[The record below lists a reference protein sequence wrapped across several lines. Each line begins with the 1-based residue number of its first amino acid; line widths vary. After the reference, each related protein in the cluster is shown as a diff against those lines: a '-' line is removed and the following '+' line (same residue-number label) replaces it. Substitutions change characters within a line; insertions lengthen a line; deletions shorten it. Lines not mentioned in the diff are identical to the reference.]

1 MALTP
6 LADALAQILAA
17 TEPALAAV
25 ETAPLA
31 DALGRYVA
39 ADIDSPIDVP
49 PWANSAM
56 DGYAVRVAD
65 LAERRALPISQRIA
79 AGQSGEPLMPAT
91 AARIFTGAPLPPG
104 ADTVV
109 MQEDC
114 RLVDGGVRVEAP
126 VHGGANIRPQG
137 DDIRVGTRLVSRG
150 DRLDAVH
157 VALLASSGIAQLP
170 LYRPLRVAI
179 FSTGDELVEPGRPL
193 APGQIYNANRPLLAG
208 LLSRLGFEVIDAGI
222 VPDNAD
228 ATAEA
233 LLRAAAAADCVI
245 SSGGVSAGEE
255 DHVRAT
261 LERIGE
267 LQLWKLA
274 IKPGKPLAFGRIDDT
289 PFFGLPGNPASAFVT
304 FLLLARPFLLK
315 RQGAAAC
322 ELPRW
327 SLPAAFSWPTPGT
340 RQEYLRARLQPA
352 ETGLEVTIYPNQGS
366 GVLASAAW
374 ADALV
379 EIAPGRTVAPGQ
391 MVEVL
396 RLV

>member
-6 LADALAQILAA
+6 LADALARILDA
-17 TEPALAAV
+17 TEPAQAAV
-25 ETAPLA
+25 EMLPLA
-31 DALGRYVA
+31 AALDRYIA

-56 DGYAVRVAD
+56 DGYALRVAD
-65 LAERRALPISQRIA
+65 LAEGRALPVSQRIA
-79 AGQSGEPLMPAT
+79 AGQSGTPLLPGT
-91 AARIFTGAPLPPG
+91 AARIFTGAPLPAG

-114 RLVDGGVRVEAP
+114 RLIDGAAQIEVPA
-126 VHGGANIRPQG
+126 HAGANVRPRG
-137 DDIRVGTRLVSRG
+137 DDIRAGARLASRG
-150 DRLDAVH
+150 DRLDAVR
-157 VALLASSGIAQLP
+157 VALLASAGIEQVP

-179 FSTGDELVEPGRPL
+179 FSTGDELVEPGQPL
-193 APGQIYNANRPLLAG
+193 APGQIYNSNRPLLTG
-208 LLSRLGFEVIDAGI
+208 LLRQAGFDVVDAGI
-222 VPDNAD
+222 VPDNAQ
-228 ATAEA
+228 ATEVA
-233 LLRAAAAADCVI
+233 LLRAAAEADCVI

-274 IKPGKPLAFGRIDDT
+274 IKPGKPLAFGRIGET
-289 PFFGLPGNPASAFVT
+289 PFFGLPGNPASAYVT

-315 RQGAAAC
+315 RQGASQWS
-322 ELPRW
+322 LPRW
-327 SLPAAFSWPTPGT
+327 RVPAAFSWPKPNT
-340 RQEYLRARLQPA
+340 RQEYLRARLQPTA
-352 ETGLEVTIYPNQGS
+352 CGLEVAIYPNQSS

-379 EIAPGRTVAPGQ
+379 EIPPGMTVAPGQ
-391 MVEVL
+391 IVEVL